1 MAALLGLDGLFLGFD
16 SSTQSLK
23 ATAIDSSLRIVAT
36 ESLQYDTTLP
46 HYRTSGGVHRAS
58 AEPDSRTSSSGSA
71 LRVTAP
77 PAMWVEAFD
86 VILARLKEAEF
97 PFDKV
102 RAVSGS
108 GQQHGSVYWR
118 RGSRARLRNLR
129 SDQTLFAQLCG
140 DERNRERENSGI
152 QKQGSHS
159 KGFSSN
165 DSVQGDSFQGN
176 ASLQQSVFSI
186 LDSPI
191 WMDSCT
197 AAQCREIESALG
209 GPAALARLTGS
220 RAYERFTG
228 PQVRRVWQHQ
238 AREYDVTERIS
249 LVSSFGASLLVG
261 DYAPI
266 DAADGAGMNLMDLRT
281 KEWVDVALEA
291 TAPNLRERLGE
302 VVPSHQVVGNVHQ
315 YYVDRFGFLPSC
327 QVVAWS
333 GDNPCSLAGLA
344 LGGSG
349 DVGISLGTSDTVFA
363 VVLDPQPGLEGHVF
377 PNPVDPSSFM
387 AMICYKNGSLTRQA
401 IRDRCAG
408 GSWDAFCQL
417 LNEAP
422 ALNGGRMGF
431 YYLDPEI
438 IPPLPVGTH
447 RFSPREGAAI
457 GDPLTRISPAQTFE
471 PPQEIRALVEGQL
484 VSMRGHAERI
494 GLQSPPAR
502 IIATGGGSANEA
514 ILRTMANVFGCPVY
528 TSSST
533 DSASLGAALR
543 AAHGYL
549 CHTQG
554 SFLPFTS
561 LLAQAGASS
570 ASATSTS
577 ATSTGASSADASAEG
592 ATSADAP
599 TAVSLSEAIPAGSPD
614 LHASYGDMV
623 ARRMAVEKQ
632 LLDEAVGQTSMRASS
647 IEASAS
653 P

>member
-1 MAALLGLDGLFLGFD
+1 
-16 SSTQSLK
+16 
-23 ATAIDSSLRIVAT
+23 
-36 ESLQYDTTLP
+36 
-46 HYRTSGGVHRAS
+46 
-58 AEPDSRTSSSGSA
+58 
-71 LRVTAP
+71 
-77 PAMWVEAFD
+77 
-86 VILARLKEAEF
+86 
-97 PFDKV
+97 
-102 RAVSGS
+102 
-108 GQQHGSVYWR
+108 
-118 RGSRARLRNLR
+118 
-129 SDQTLFAQLCG
+129 
-140 DERNRERENSGI
+140 
-152 QKQGSHS
+152 
-159 KGFSSN
+159 
-165 DSVQGDSFQGN
+165 
-176 ASLQQSVFSI
+176 
-186 LDSPI
+186 
-191 WMDSCT
+191 
-197 AAQCREIESALG
+197 
-209 GPAALARLTGS
+209 
-220 RAYERFTG
+220 
-228 PQVRRVWQHQ
+228 
-238 AREYDVTERIS
+238 
-249 LVSSFGASLLVG
+249 
-261 DYAPI
+261 
-266 DAADGAGMNLMDLRT
+266 
-281 KEWVDVALEA
+281 
-291 TAPNLRERLGE
+291 
-302 VVPSHQVVGNVHQ
+302 
-315 YYVDRFGFLPSC
+315 
-327 QVVAWS
+327 
-333 GDNPCSLAGLA
+333 LA

-533 DSASLGAALR
+533 DDYTVEDVSVDD
-543 AAHGYL
+543 
-549 CHTQG
+549 
-554 SFLPFTS
+554 
-561 LLAQAGASS
+561 
-570 ASATSTS
+570 STVDNY
-577 ATSTGASSADASAEG
+577 TGASSADASAEG

-623 ARRMAVEKQ
+623 SRRMAVEKQ

>member
-1 MAALLGLDGLFLGFD
+1 MAAALLGLDGLFLGFD

-23 ATAIDSSLRIVAT
+23 ATVVDSSLRIVTT
-36 ESLQYDTTLP
+36 ESLQYDTALP
-46 HYRTSGGVHRAS
+46 HYQTSGGVHRAS

-86 VILARLKEAEF
+86 VILTRLKDADF

-108 GQQHGSVYWR
+108 GQQHGSVYWQ
-118 RGSRARLRNLR
+118 RGARARLANLR
-129 SDQTLFAQLCG
+129 SDRTLFAQLCG
-140 DERNRERENSGI
+140 DERYRKEES
-152 QKQGSHS
+152 KLQGTGE
-159 KGFSSN
+159 GFSSS
-165 DSVQGDSFQGN
+165 DSIKG
-176 ASLQQSVFSI
+176 ASLLDDASSSVFSL

-191 WMDSCT
+191 WMDSST
-197 AAQCREIESALG
+197 ASQCREIEAALS
-209 GPAALARLTGS
+209 GPAALARMTGS

-238 AREYDVTERIS
+238 PREYENTERIS

-281 KEWVDVALEA
+281 REWADVALEA

-302 VVPSHQVVGNVHQ
+302 VVPSHEVVGNVHG
-315 YYVDRFGFLPSC
+315 YYVERFGFSPTC

-363 VVLDPQPGLEGHVF
+363 VVQHPQPGLEGHVF

-387 AMICYKNGSLTRQA
+387 AMICYKNGSFTRQA

-408 GSWDAFCQL
+408 GSWESFCQL
-417 LNEAP
+417 LNESP
-422 ALNGGRMGF
+422 PLNGGRMGL
-431 YYLDPEI
+431 YYLDSEI

-447 RFSPREGAAI
+447 RYAPKQGDGSAVSEAAVRGPLSALTRLDPDQTFSPPE
-457 GDPLTRISPAQTFE
+457 
-471 PPQEIRALVEGQL
+471 EIRALVEGQL
-484 VSMRGHAERI
+484 AAMRGHAERI

-528 TSSST
+528 TSTST

-549 CHTQG
+549 CHAQG
-554 SFLPFTS
+554 SFVPFTS
-561 LLAQAGASS
+561 LLDHASATSATSSS
-570 ASATSTS
+570 ASAT
-577 ATSTGASSADASAEG
+577 AEG
-592 ATSADAP
+592 ATSTAP
-599 TAVSLSEAIPAGSPD
+599 SAVSLSKAIPAGSPD
-614 LHASYGDMV
+614 LHARYGEMV
-623 ARRMAVEKQ
+623 ARRMAVEQQ
-632 LLDEAVGQTSMRASS
+632 LLDEARGQQA
-647 IEASAS
+647 
-653 P
+653 

>member
-58 AEPDSRTSSSGSA
+58 AEPDSRASSSGSA

-86 VILARLKEAEF
+86 MILARLKEADF

-108 GQQHGSVYWR
+108 GQQHGSIYWR
-118 RGSRARLRNLR
+118 RGARARLRNLR

-140 DERNRERENSGI
+140 DERNRKRDGL
-152 QKQGSHS
+152 
-159 KGFSSN
+159 SSN
-165 DSVQGDSFQGN
+165 DSAQGDSFQDN

-191 WMDSCT
+191 WMDSST
-197 AAQCREIESALG
+197 AVQCREIEAALG
-209 GPAALARLTGS
+209 GPAALAGLTGS

-238 AREYDVTERIS
+238 AREYDNTERIS
-249 LVSSFGASLLVG
+249 LVSSFGASILVG

-281 KEWVDVALEA
+281 RQWADVALEA

-302 VVPSHQVVGNVHQ
+302 VVPSHQVVGSVHQ
-315 YYVDRFGFLPSC
+315 YYVDRFGFSPSC

-363 VVLDPQPGLEGHVF
+363 VVMDPQPGLEGHVF

-422 ALNGGRMGF
+422 PLNGGCMGF
-431 YYLDPEI
+431 FYLDPEI

-447 RFSPREGAAI
+447 RFSPREGAAA
-457 GDPLTRISPAQTFE
+457 GDPLTRLSPDETFE

-528 TSSST
+528 TSTST

-561 LLAQAGASS
+561 LLDHAGASS
-570 ASATSTS
+570 ASATS
-577 ATSTGASSADASAEG
+577 AGDSSANASAEVT
-592 ATSADAP
+592 TSAEAP
-599 TAVSLSEAIPAGSPD
+599 SAVSLSEAIPAGSAD
-614 LHASYGDMV
+614 LHARYGDMV
-623 ARRMAVEKQ
+623 AQRMTVEKQ
-632 LLDEAVGQTSMRASS
+632 LLEEATG
-647 IEASAS
+647 
-653 P
+653 